1 MAVSR
6 CAVLGATGGI
16 GRQVVVR
23 MARLGYEVHG
33 VARRT
38 EPLADLATETG
49 CVTHQV
55 DLLDRDRWESVLET
69 IGDIDVLV
77 FAAGVGGVLTSFAA
91 ADRSHIDHIIGSNV
105 IGLLNCVHAALP
117 AMLDRGLGNIVIVGS
132 IAGLYPTPS
141 PAYAASKGATHSF
154 AQALASSLGASGVRV
169 TEISPGRVNTDCV
182 PLANL
187 SLDVRALEPDPGTL
201 LQPEDV
207 ADAVVWAISMPP
219 RVHIGLIEMMPSNQ
233 VIAGSRFVE
242 SRQNVTKQAKG
253 SNNER

>member
-1 MAVSR
+1 MTGSR
-6 CAVLGATGGI
+6 CVVLGATGGI

-33 VARRT
+33 VARRA
-38 EPLADLATETG
+38 EPLTQLSAEAR
-49 CVTHQV
+49 CVTHEV
-55 DLLDRDRWESVLET
+55 DLLDRDRWERALET

-77 FAAGVGGVLTSFAA
+77 FAAGVGGVLTPFAA

-105 IGLLNCVHAALP
+105 IGLLNSVHAALP
-117 AMLDRGLGNIVIVGS
+117 SMIDRGSGDIVIVGS

-154 AQALASSLGASGVRV
+154 AQALSSSLGASGVRV
-169 TEISPGRVNTDCV
+169 TEICPGRVNTDCV
-182 PLANL
+182 PLANPG
-187 SLDVRALEPDPGTL
+187 LDVRALEPDPRIL

-242 SRQNVTKQAKG
+242 SQQNASQQAKG
-253 SNNER
+253 TNNER